1 MPSWIFL
8 QNLTSSFRSILT
20 GVSPLFLLQVLAL
33 AISETR
39 GGKPAQLAKRAF
51 IESTG
56 PCWMVFRALLTWDH
70 VRILQGL
77 PQLLL
82 QLPVEDKK
90 LWLARRPPLLLLPR
104 QEELP
109 FQDVLQ
115 A

>member
-70 VRILQGL
+70 
-77 PQLLL
+77 
-82 QLPVEDKK
+82 LPVEDKK